1 MKASEKLAKAVTEAL
16 NSNAEVVRVINAAG
30 ENAEQVKQAMYDMLW
45 TSALMNDDELR
56 KEIET
61 ELFEIVMDR
70 IA

>member
-16 NSNAEVVRVINAAG
+16 NSNAEVVRVINAVG